1 MNNFPNI
8 QPFTEA
14 IEEQVI
20 RNPLLNIDTFIIPS
34 PYIRDPD
41 IEKSREYSC
50 VWLDEGEIL
59 GYMQVY
65 TDRNNRNFHI
75 YKLVTSPFGR
85 GRGIGTAFV
94 EYLASRIPGNGR
106 VYLYIWEKQG
116 DTIEFFQNK
125 GFRQGEPMV
134 YRNLVYSHLLA
145 DKHDIL
151 IIERQKKDSLTPAA
165 SEEIGKTR
173 HDARKT
179 LRLMSNMV
187 DMLSV
192 DNADRI
198 IEDINRETTTMVN
211 MLNSFRDNMQILHN
225 VNLQEVILER
235 IVPYIDA
242 STAPCELHL
251 ELKTRAALVPG
262 SFINMGRALVNMVSN
277 ALDAIAETERTGIIR
292 ISLYREEENIYLELE
307 DNGLGIPK
315 EKLVKNSKGIPA
327 FVGRTTKG
335 KKTGEGMGTRQIFA
349 TFGAGNI
356 EVTSRPGKGTTW
368 RIRLEKVS
376 GQLNKWYVR
385 MDRRL
390 NEFKVLWEKPDMYQG
405 ADRNAIIASIWQLR
419 KMEIFLFDLILKFSK
434 FHNIRNVYRTILSY
448 IEGALSWESLEKEVL
463 AFRCEHDN
471 MKTWL
476 LEISQEIKL
485 RKDKLRLVTTDNDFR
500 GAMFKSYGQA
510 YENIIIFTL
519 DPENGDF
526 RATDRKL
533 AEHLDFAPYLGKEKE
548 ELLRGE
554 FIGDM
559 NNDNKPIFLG
569 VWTVKSHE
577 DLINKL
583 KLIRMGAQ
591 RLLEMGI
598 HPQKKLSLYQTT
610 YMRHSEDIDTDA
622 SCTFDDMAT
631 CTDEELIKY
640 TRLADDEFQNFF
652 AAAD

>member
-1 MNNFPNI
+1 MKSFPNI
-8 QPFTEA
+8 QPLTEL
-14 IEEQVI
+14 IEDQVI

-41 IEKSREYSC
+41 IEISREYSC
-50 VWLDEGEIL
+50 VWIDEGEIL

-65 TDRNNRNFHI
+65 TDRYKRNFHI

-94 EYLASRIPGNGR
+94 EYLASKIPGNGR

-116 DTIEFFQNK
+116 DTIEFFENK

-151 IIERQKKDSLTPAA
+151 VIERQKKDSLSPSA

-187 DMLSV
+187 DMLSM

-235 IVPYIDA
+235 IVPYIEA
-242 STAPCELHL
+242 STTPCELHL
-251 ELKTRAALVPG
+251 ELKTRSALVPG

-277 ALDAIAETERTGIIR
+277 ALDAIADTQRQGIIR
-292 ISLYREEENIYLELE
+292 ISLYRIKDFIYLEVE
-307 DNGLGIPK
+307 DNGQGMAK
-315 EKLVKNSKGIPA
+315 EKLLKNSEGIPA

-335 KKTGEGMGTRQIFA
+335 NKTGEGLGTRQIFS

-356 EVTSRPGKGTTW
+356 EVTSQLGKGTTW
-368 RIRLEKVS
+368 KIKLEKVS
-376 GQLNKWYVR
+376 GFANKWYVR

-390 NEFKVLWEKPDMYQG
+390 NEFKVLWEKPEVYEG

-434 FHNIRNVYRTILSY
+434 FHNIRNVYRTALSY
-448 IEGALSWESLEKEVL
+448 IEGALSLEGLEKEVSVY
-463 AFRCEHDN
+463 RCEYEN

-476 LEISQEIKL
+476 LEISQEIKA
-485 RKDKLRLVTTDNDFR
+485 RKDKLNQVIKDNDYR

-510 YENIIIFTL
+510 YENIIIFTM

-559 NNDNKPIFLG
+559 NNHDKPIFLG

-583 KLIRMGAQ
+583 KLIKKGAQ
-591 RLLEMGI
+591 KLLEMGI

-610 YMRHSEDIDTDA
+610 YMKHSEDLDTDA
-622 SCTFDDMAT
+622 SCTFAEMASCPDD
-631 CTDEELIKY
+631 ELVKY
-640 TRLADDEFQNFF
+640 SRDADDEFQNFIV
-652 AAAD
+652 AAD